1 MHAYLTRE
9 AISAHQWPSTEERWH
24 ACIQQQPQ
32 VDGAHASTQERWHAC
47 AYSSSPRSMVRMYD
61 VFSRSNSSHLR

>member
-1 MHAYLTRE
+1 MHAYSSSPRSMVRMQALR
-9 AISAHQWPSTEERWH
+9 SGGMH
-24 ACIQQQPQ
+24 
-32 VDGAHASTQERWHAC
+32 